1 MGALMCELNQAYL
14 KAINL
19 KAKKPKDNNT
29 WTQLKPETNI
39 PIPAPTI
46 SS

>member
-19 KAKKPKDNNT
+19 KAI
-29 WTQLKPETNI
+29 KPETNI